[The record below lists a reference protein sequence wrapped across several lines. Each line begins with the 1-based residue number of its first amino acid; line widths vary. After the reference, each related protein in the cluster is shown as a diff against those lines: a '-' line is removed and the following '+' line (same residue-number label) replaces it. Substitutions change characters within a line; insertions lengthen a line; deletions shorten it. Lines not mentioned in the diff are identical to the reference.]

1 MQTMNINRHNYESFF
16 LLYIDNELCA
26 ADRNAVEL
34 FVLDNADLKPELYM
48 LQQSIVQPEIITFK
62 AKNNLLKP
70 DAFTTSTEEKLLLY
84 IDRELSVPLRKELE
98 TMMAADDRLSTE
110 LGLLQQ
116 TKLSVDSNIIFTD
129 KHLLYREEQDSVIPF
144 GWWKLAAAAVI
155 VGFGLWGMKV
165 YVNKPGVVTTLQV
178 AAKPTVQPSS
188 PVLETPVK
196 KLSQE
201 PIVAITPIVATEE
214 TSPLK
219 KVNRTVQI
227 KEQRVIVPRQ
237 NVLVKE
243 EKTIIKPINNLPK
256 PYFENNSKPVSN
268 QNEIASVTPKTQQNN
283 FNDGIDKKS
292 QPASNNNNVYTT
304 TFSESASDT
313 KEDQFTFSDDEPKKS
328 RIAGLLRKAKRLLER
343 NTKMKTGDNNVKVA
357 NLEFALQ

>member
-1 MQTMNINRHNYESFF
+1 MNINRHNYESFF

-34 FVLDNADLKPELYM
+34 FVLDNADLKSELYM
-48 LQQSIVQPEIITFK
+48 LQQSIVQPDLISFK

-84 IDRELSVPLRKELE
+84 IDRELSVPLMKELE
-98 TMMAADDRLSTE
+98 TLMAADDRLSTE

-116 TKLSVDSNIIFTD
+116 TKLSVDSNIIFAD

-144 GWWKLAAAAVI
+144 GWWKLAAAVVI

-165 YVNKPGVVTTLQV
+165 FVNKPGVVTAMQV
-178 AAKPTVQPSS
+178 AAKPAVHRFNS
-188 PVLETPVK
+188 LIKTPAK

-201 PIVAITPIVATEE
+201 LIVAITQTVATEE

-219 KVNRTVQI
+219 KVKRAVQI
-227 KEQRVIVPRQ
+227 KEQRVIVPRK
-237 NVLVKE
+237 NVLAKE
-243 EKTIIKPINNLPK
+243 EKIIIKPSNNLPK
-256 PYFENNSKPVSN
+256 SYFENSSKPGNN
-268 QNEIASVTPKTQQNN
+268 QDQITSVTPQTQQNTLN
-283 FNDGIDKKS
+283 AGADKKT
-292 QPASNNNNVYTT
+292 QTALNNNNVYTAA
-304 TFSESASDT
+304 FSESANDT
-313 KEDQFTFSDDEPKKS
+313 KEDRFTFSDDEPKKS